1 MRSPWQFI
9 SDLANRRRQRLAE
22 QSSDPSADDSAD
34 RLLLPA
40 PSERPEDI
48 ATNGDA
54 ESQPGQP
61 ASPLAETLPVEPPLA
76 TEAAPADP
84 VGDRTE
90 DDRATS
96 EARETSSFTQTEIVP
111 KSKRRAARAAR
122 AAKPAFRK
130 ESDVTP
136 ASDSMPDQLPVER
149 SFQDDVISVDDDI
162 KRLRIELADK
172 LRQQNEQLKKML
184 MRFDRQ

>member
-22 QSSDPSADDSAD
+22 QSSDPTADGGPD

-40 PSERPEDI
+40 PSERTEDV

-61 ASPLAETLPVEPPLA
+61 AHPLSEALHEEPPLT
-76 TEAAPADP
+76 TEAPPADP

-90 DDRATS
+90 DNRAHS
-96 EARETSSFTQTEIVP
+96 EARETSSVTQTSIVA
-111 KSKRRAARAAR
+111 KAKVRAAR
-122 AAKPAFRK
+122 AAKPVSRRK
-130 ESDVTP
+130 PDVTP
-136 ASDSMPDQLPVER
+136 ASVSMPDQSPAER
-149 SFQDDVISVDDDI
+149 TFHYDVRSIDDDI
-162 KRLRIELADK
+162 KRLRGELADK
-172 LRQQNEQLKKML
+172 LRLQNEHLKKML
-184 MRFDRQ
+184 ERFDRQ